1 MEFLYFLQGIEYL
14 DVMLVA
20 AATIAGFYY
29 AVVKS

>member
-20 AATIAGFYY
+20 AATVAGLSYV
-29 AVVKS
+29 AVKN